1 MTGKAEFLTRRL
13 LVCLAVWAVACLG
26 RPAAGQTTSA
36 ILSGRVV
43 TPSGDGVGAALVQ
56 ARAESSGTL
65 RTAMAD
71 GDGRFRFDAI
81 APGTWSVVARSPDG
95 VLSDTKSVTLRLQQ
109 TVAVNLTVGTGLE
122 ENVEV
127 RADVPLLE
135 PQRTGSELRILDT
148 QAQELPIAGRAITDL
163 ALLDSSV
170 RPAAASSYYGE
181 RAAPF
186 VVNGQTG
193 RSNSYLVDGLD
204 NNDIASGTS
213 LNASFSDLVISEFVV
228 LTHQFAPEFGR
239 ASGGIM
245 NILTQRGTNSQ
256 EMLGFVEGAPSGW
269 GASGDLVNGLP
280 DSPGVQDAPSN
291 WSAGLR
297 WGGPFKKDKAFWFA
311 AYEHQE
317 QTAVIPYSGTT
328 PDGVA
333 GGRYAAPSRDDNVF
347 LRTDVNID
355 PANTLMVRLSYDDRT
370 NGGVNVGGITTPQF
384 GFTLGERDLQLG
396 AALTTVIN
404 PNLIHEIR
412 VLASDS
418 SFEQQANSSDSG
430 VERPSSEFGGNNL
443 NHQDRKA
450 TTYQL
455 VQNLT
460 WVKGH
465 HTTKFGY
472 DVTPSHTRVAAR
484 FNPNGNFIYQTDA
497 PFQPGDCGGISFTD
511 LPQRCSGDHA
521 TSCSVDAD
529 TCPSQGKGHC
539 EPDYDDPVPC
549 PGTPG
554 VDDNGD
560 GRIDEPALPRTYPQ
574 VFQLIEGAPTATLD
588 DTQIAAFAE
597 DTWQAAPRWIL
608 DYGLRYDLSTYTLPK
623 SLAVPSS
630 IPNGGAP
637 RDTNNLAPRLGF
649 TYTAGANRDW
659 IIRGG
664 AGIFYNK
671 TVLAFPAV
679 AAITSGTSIGLLFPQ
694 GFLYEITEDVIK
706 KYGIDAIKPGLVF
719 PENLILRFSTGTQMD
734 AAQSNQFNLGFDKS
748 VRGKGLISVNA
759 GRVLTYHIPLMR
771 DLNPVVG
778 QTIDGIPIHRDQTV
792 GSIAAITTE
801 GRAWYTGLDLGWK
814 WQEAAGWYSLQYT
827 LSKSEDLG
835 PDPLKGG
842 IYLPP
847 NSDDISQ
854 ERGRSDD
861 DRRHRFVA
869 SGDIRLGLLGMRL
882 SGVYQWASALTFNV
896 TTGKDDNLDGI
907 TSDRPAGVGRNTGVE
922 TPLSIVNEFRTE
934 NGLPTVPALSAP
946 YLSQLDLKVYRP
958 FTFRGGK
965 AAGQAFVQVLN
976 VFNRFNGGEV
986 EGRLLARNFG
996 QVVSQA
1002 GPPRMVAL
1010 GLKMGF

>member
-384 GFTLGERDLQLG
+384 GFTLGERDLNGYLHRPREELYDLEKDPHELKNV
-396 AALTTVIN
+396 AAD
-404 PNLIHEIR
+404 PAYQK
-412 VLASDS
+412 VLADLRSRLKEWQS
-418 SFEQQANSSDSG
+418 ATK
-430 VERPSSEFGGNNL
+430 
-443 NHQDRKA
+443 DR
-450 TTYQL
+450 
-455 VQNLT
+455 
-460 WVKGH
+460 W
-465 HTTKFGY
+465 
-472 DVTPSHTRVAAR
+472 
-484 FNPNGNFIYQTDA
+484 
-497 PFQPGDCGGISFTD
+497 
-511 LPQRCSGDHA
+511 
-521 TSCSVDAD
+521 
-529 TCPSQGKGHC
+529 
-539 EPDYDDPVPC
+539 
-549 PGTPG
+549 
-554 VDDNGD
+554 
-560 GRIDEPALPRTYPQ
+560 
-574 VFQLIEGAPTATLD
+574 
-588 DTQIAAFAE
+588 QI
-597 DTWQAAPRWIL
+597 
-608 DYGLRYDLSTYTLPK
+608 K
-623 SLAVPSS
+623 
-630 IPNGGAP
+630 
-637 RDTNNLAPRLGF
+637 
-649 TYTAGANRDW
+649 
-659 IIRGG
+659 
-664 AGIFYNK
+664 
-671 TVLAFPAV
+671 
-679 AAITSGTSIGLLFPQ
+679 
-694 GFLYEITEDVIK
+694 YEHE
-706 KYGIDAIKPGLVF
+706 
-719 PENLILRFSTGTQMD
+719 
-734 AAQSNQFNLGFDKS
+734 
-748 VRGKGLISVNA
+748 
-759 GRVLTYHIPLMR
+759 
-771 DLNPVVG
+771 
-778 QTIDGIPIHRDQTV
+778 
-792 GSIAAITTE
+792 
-801 GRAWYTGLDLGWK
+801 
-814 WQEAAGWYSLQYT
+814 
-827 LSKSEDLG
+827 
-835 PDPLKGG
+835 
-842 IYLPP
+842 
-847 NSDDISQ
+847 
-854 ERGRSDD
+854 
-861 DRRHRFVA
+861 
-869 SGDIRLGLLGMRL
+869 
-882 SGVYQWASALTFNV
+882 
-896 TTGKDDNLDGI
+896 
-907 TSDRPAGVGRNTGVE
+907 
-922 TPLSIVNEFRTE
+922 
-934 NGLPTVPALSAP
+934 
-946 YLSQLDLKVYRP
+946 
-958 FTFRGGK
+958 
-965 AAGQAFVQVLN
+965 
-976 VFNRFNGGEV
+976 
-986 EGRLLARNFG
+986 
-996 QVVSQA
+996 
-1002 GPPRMVAL
+1002 
-1010 GLKMGF
+1010 